1 MRIKLLREASIKR
14 QAGEI
19 VEVSP
24 AECAFLTSVGSA
36 IKVDD
41 KVKAEPVSE
50 VEEPVEEKPTKIAKP
65 VKRATRKK

>member
-1 MRIKLLREASIKR
+1 MRIKLLREASIKH

-36 IKVDD
+36 VLVD
-41 KVKAEPVSE
+41 KVKTEPVSE
-50 VEEPVEEKPTKIAKP
+50 VEEPVDEKPTKISKP
-65 VKRATRKK
+65 VKRTIKKK

>member
-1 MRIKLLREASIKR
+1 MKVRLLREASIRHK
-14 QAGEI
+14 AGEI

-36 IKVDD
+36 VLVDE
-41 KVKAEPVSE
+41 VKAEPVSE

-65 VKRATRKK
+65 VKRAIKKK

>member
-1 MRIKLLREASIKR
+1 MRIKLLREASIKH

-24 AECAFLTSVGSA
+24 AECAFFTSVGSA
-36 IKVDD
+36 VLVD

-65 VKRATRKK
+65 VKRAIKKK